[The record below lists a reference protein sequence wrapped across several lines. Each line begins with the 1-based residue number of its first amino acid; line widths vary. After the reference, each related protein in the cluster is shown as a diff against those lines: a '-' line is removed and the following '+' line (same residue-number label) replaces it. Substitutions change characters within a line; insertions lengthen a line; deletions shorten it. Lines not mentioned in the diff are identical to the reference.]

1 MSTARDLATFLSK
14 VTAADLPAQA
24 LDHAAMLIAS
34 TLASAA
40 MGSTL
45 ESARIV
51 KDMATSLGGSARASI
66 WFDNAK
72 AKLPVVYAAQVNAVM
87 SDAAASDDSDLRTIV
102 HCGTPLVAT
111 ALAAAEHH
119 DGSGEDVLTAI
130 VVGYEAAGRIIDAM
144 PGFRERGFHGSNA
157 AIFAATVAA
166 ARLLRLDAEQTT
178 HAIALTATS
187 TGGLAKAAD
196 TSVAREYHAGVATFN
211 GIQAVR
217 AAQRG
222 YTAEER
228 ILEMRLG
235 FFESYGGVDGAE
247 ASAKATRDLGQSW
260 DIVTDM

>member
-1 MSTARDLATFLSK
+1 
-14 VTAADLPAQA
+14 
-24 LDHAAMLIAS
+24 
-34 TLASAA
+34 
-40 MGSTL
+40 
-45 ESARIV
+45 
-51 KDMATSLGGSARASI
+51 
-66 WFDNAK
+66 
-72 AKLPVVYAAQVNAVM
+72 
-87 SDAAASDDSDLRTIV
+87 
-102 HCGTPLVAT
+102 
-111 ALAAAEHH
+111 
-119 DGSGEDVLTAI
+119 
-130 VVGYEAAGRIIDAM
+130 M

-157 AIFAATVAA
+157 AIFAATGAA
-166 ARLLRLDAEQTT
+166 GRLLRLDSEQMT

-247 ASAKATRDLGQSW
+247 AGAKATRDLGQSW
-260 DIVTDM
+260 DIVTDMAVKLVPGGHPYHALAEAAANAARDGNIAPDRRKHHRVTPRQPAPAP

>member
-1 MSTARDLATFLSK
+1 MSAAREMANFLSK

-51 KDMATSLGGSARASI
+51 KDMAVSLGGSARASI
-66 WFDNAK
+66 WFDSAR

-119 DGSGEDVLTAI
+119 GGSGADVLAAI
-130 VVGYEAAGRIIDAM
+130 VMGYELAGRVIDGM

-157 AIFAATVAA
+157 AIFAATGAA
-166 ARLLRLDAEQTT
+166 GRLLRLDAEQMT

-196 TSVAREYHAGVATFN
+196 TSVARESHAGVATFN
-211 GIQAVR
+211 GIQAAR
-217 AAQRG
+217 AAQHG
-222 YTAEER
+222 YKAEER
-228 ILEMRLG
+228 ILEMPLG
-235 FFESYGGVDGAE
+235 FFEAFGGEDGA
-247 ASAKATRDLGQSW
+247 AAGDVALRDLGKS
-260 DIVTDM
+260 